1 MSKGAGATPTPAH
14 TARGQW
20 VAKTH
25 SDVYIEYFSLQE
37 CEIEYTFHLHY
48 EKSTYGSQIQLEI

>member
-1 MSKGAGATPTPAH
+1 MAKGAQATPTPAH

-37 CEIEYTFHLHY
+37 FEIEYTFHLHY
-48 EKSTYGSQIQLEI
+48 EKST